1 MMDIALKF
9 NADMV
14 VCDYILEY
22 KKNKFV
28 YQKGMKDACDAFD
41 FLNKYIMEYS
51 LEHCGIN

>member
-1 MMDIALKF
+1 MDIALKF

-28 YQKGMKDACDAFD
+28 YQKGMKDACDPFD
-41 FLNKYIMEYS
+41 FLKQI
-51 LEHCGIN
+51 

>member
-28 YQKGMKDACDAFD
+28 YQKGMKDEV
-41 FLNKYIMEYS
+41 MEW
-51 LEHCGIN
+51 IFFKQI